1 MGRAF
6 EYRKARKLKRW
17 GNMSRTFTRIGK
29 EITIAAKAGGP
40 DPATNPRLR
49 ALMQNAKAANMP
61 KDTVER
67 AIKKATDKDAGDY
80 KEITYEGYGPFGIA
94 IFVEAATDNNTRTVA
109 NVRSYFT
116 KFGGSLGTQ
125 GSLTF
130 LFDHKSVFKIKP
142 RDGVSLED
150 LELELIDYGVDE
162 LENDEDEDGNQ
173 LIVLYGGF
181 EDFNGIQHYLEENGF
196 EIISSEFER
205 IPNDLKDVTPE
216 QRETLNKLLDKI
228 EEDEDVQNVFH
239 NMREEE

>member
-40 DPATNPRLR
+40 DPDTNPRLR

-67 AIKKATDKDAGDY
+67 AIKKATDKDSSDY

-116 KFGGSLGTQ
+116 KHGGSLGTQ

-130 LFDHKSVFKIKP
+130 LFEHKSLFKIRP
-142 RDGVSLED
+142 NDGIGLDD

-162 LENDEDEDGNQ
+162 LIEEEEEELGQ
-173 LIVLYGGF
+173 YIALYGGF
-181 EDFNGIQHYLEENGF
+181 EDYSNFQ
-196 EIISSEFER
+196 
-205 IPNDLKDVTPE
+205 K
-216 QRETLNKLLDKI
+216 
-228 EEDEDVQNVFH
+228 
-239 NMREEE
+239 